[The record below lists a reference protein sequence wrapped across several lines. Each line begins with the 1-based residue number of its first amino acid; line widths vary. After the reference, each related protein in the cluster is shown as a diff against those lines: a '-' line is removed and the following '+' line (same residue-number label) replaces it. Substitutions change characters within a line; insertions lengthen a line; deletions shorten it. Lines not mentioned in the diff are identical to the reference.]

1 MKLDTR
7 NTYAARMLKVLNH
20 IQNNLDEPL
29 ELETLA
35 GLTHFSVSHFHRV
48 FKGMLGE
55 TIMDHLRRIRL
66 ERAYASLAQTRDPV
80 TDVGLAAGYDSLE
93 AFSRVFRKTFGFSP
107 TECRKMGWT
116 KIYPEA
122 ASGVHYNPGEIVEF
136 FLNATGEAV
145 MNVRIETLPKIR
157 IASVRQTGPYME
169 SAERAWGMLCGWAGP
184 KGLFTPKTLMI
195 GISHDDP
202 QATPP
207 EEIRYDAAIALVS
220 DVSLESPLELT
231 VEPPVVLGSL
241 PGGEY
246 AIFTHQGPYTGLEET
261 YKIIMSQWVP
271 TCQREFRDTPW
282 FEIYRNDPAT
292 TPPDQLLTD
301 IHIPLK

>member
-20 IQNNLDEPL
+20 IQRNLDEPL

-66 ERAYASLAQTRDPV
+66 ERAYARLAQTGDPV
-80 TDVGLAAGYDSLE
+80 TDIGLAAGYDSLE

-107 TECRKMGWT
+107 TECRGQGWT
-116 KIYPEA
+116 RLFPDVP
-122 ASGVHYNPGEIVEF
+122 SGVHYSTGEIVEF
-136 FLNATGEAV
+136 FLNEAGAAI
-145 MNVRIETLPKIR
+145 MNMRIETLPDIR
-157 IASVRQTGPYME
+157 IASVRQTGPYAE
-169 SAERAWGMLCGWAGP
+169 SAERAWEILCGWAGP
-184 KGLFTPKTLMI
+184 KGFVTPKTLI
-195 GISHDDP
+195 VGISHDDP
-202 QATPP
+202 SATPP
-207 EEIRYDAAIALVS
+207 EDLRYDAAISIEGDMA
-220 DVSLESPLELT
+220 
-231 VEPPVVLGSL
+231 VEPPVALGSL

-246 AIFTHQGPYTGLEET
+246 AIFTHQGPYAGLEET
-261 YKIIMSQWVP
+261 YKIIMRQWVP
-271 TCQREFRDTPW
+271 TCEREFRDTPW
-282 FEIYRNDPAT
+282 FEIYRNDPST
-292 TPPDQLLTD
+292 TPPAQLITD

>member
-1 MKLDTR
+1 
-7 NTYAARMLKVLNH
+7 
-20 IQNNLDEPL
+20 
-29 ELETLA
+29 A

-66 ERAYASLAQTRDPV
+66 ERAQVQLTQSRLSV
-80 TDVGLAAGYDSLE
+80 TDIGLGAGYDSLE
-93 AFSRVFRKTFGFSP
+93 AFSRVFRKTFGLSP
-107 TECRKMGWT
+107 TECRKMGWA

-122 ASGVHYNPGEIVEF
+122 PSGVHYSPGEIVEF
-136 FLNATGEAV
+136 FLNETGAAV
-145 MNVRIETLPKIR
+145 MNVRIETLPEIR

-169 SAERAWGMLCGWAGP
+169 SAERAWGMLCGWASP
-184 KGLFTPKTLMI
+184 RGLFTPKTLLI

-207 EEIRYDAAIALVS
+207 EEIRYDAALA
-220 DVSLESPLELT
+220 LESDIA

-246 AIFTHQGPYTGLEET
+246 DIFTHQGPYAGLEET
-261 YKIIMSQWVP
+261 YKTIMSQWVP
-271 TCQREFRDTPW
+271 TCEREFRDTPW
-282 FEIYRNDPAT
+282 FEVYRNDPAT

>member
-1 MKLDTR
+1 
-7 NTYAARMLKVLNH
+7 
-20 IQNNLDEPL
+20 
-29 ELETLA
+29 
-35 GLTHFSVSHFHRV
+35 
-48 FKGMLGE
+48 
-55 TIMDHLRRIRL
+55 
-66 ERAYASLAQTRDPV
+66 
-80 TDVGLAAGYDSLE
+80 
-93 AFSRVFRKTFGFSP
+93 
-107 TECRKMGWT
+107 
-116 KIYPEA
+116 
-122 ASGVHYNPGEIVEF
+122 
-136 FLNATGEAV
+136 
-145 MNVRIETLPKIR
+145 
-157 IASVRQTGPYME
+157 
-169 SAERAWGMLCGWAGP
+169 
-184 KGLFTPKTLMI
+184 MI

-246 AIFTHQGPYTGLEET
+246 AIFTHQGPYAGLEET